1 MTRGGHHGTGGPID
15 LGAGEGSGPL
25 WGMAS
30 EDLNATL
37 LAWPSGQGVAEHVNA
52 ELDVLVVVLEGSA
65 TVMIDGAPHGLVAP
79 AAILVPRG
87 ALRAIEAGDGGVR
100 YLSVH
105 RRRGP
110 LQIAP
115 RATGDG

>member
-1 MTRGGHHGTGGPID
+1 MAAGETHGTGEVVD
-15 LGAGEGSGPL
+15 LGAGAGSGPL

-30 EDLNATL
+30 HDLNATL
-37 LAWPSGQGVAEHVNA
+37 LAWPAGHAVAEHVNA
-52 ELDVLVVVLEGSA
+52 ELDVLVVVVEGSA
-65 TVMIDGAPHGLVAP
+65 TVTIDDAPHELGAP

-87 ALRAIEAGDGGVR
+87 TRRAIRPGAGGAR

-115 RATGDG
+115 LPTDG